1 MRVGRLSRR
10 GLGAA
15 SLVVSL
21 ACACGYHAVY
31 GGDTERFRV
40 VLVRSLVPDAI
51 ASDEVVS
58 GVREA
63 LAREGALAAG
73 EGYPR
78 VEVEVL
84 RADEASEGIAAPSA
98 ALGGS
103 VSGTGAGSSGAQGP
117 RARATEVGLVA
128 RACLVRTKGGTCE
141 RDTGDMRA
149 MDLAASDLTAGA
161 PDLAADA
168 FHHRDVLRDVGKR
181 LGARLADH
189 ILGNPAAS
197 DEAIGR
203 ER

>member
-1 MRVGRLSRR
+1 VRGPVLGRVAALS
-10 GLGAA
+10 LT
-15 SLVVSL
+15 L
-21 ACACGYHAVY
+21 AACGYHAVY
-31 GGDTERFRV
+31 GGDTERLHV

-58 GVREA
+58 GVREE

-84 RADEASEGIAAPSA
+84 RADEASDGVAAASA

-103 VSGTGAGSSGAQGP
+103 ASSTSEPGP
-117 RARATEVGLVA
+117 RARGTEVGLVA
-128 RACLVRTKGGTCE
+128 RACLIRTHGGPCE
-141 RDTGDMRA
+141 RDTGDVRA
-149 MDLAASDLTAGA
+149 LDLAASELVPGSTGL
-161 PDLAADA
+161 PSPRADA

-181 LGARLADH
+181 LGERLAKH
-189 ILGNPAAS
+189 ILGDPTAT

>member
-1 MRVGRLSRR
+1 MTPFPTFPSLR
-10 GLGAA
+10 AA
-15 SLVVSL
+15 AL
-21 ACACGYHAVY
+21 AAALAWGCGYHAVY
-31 GGDTERFRV
+31 GGETERFRV
-40 VLVRSLVPDAI
+40 VLVRSLIPDAI

-63 LAREGALAAG
+63 LARDGALAGG

-78 VEVEVL
+78 IEVEVL
-84 RADEASEGIAAPSA
+84 RADEGSEGIAAPSA

-103 VSGTGAGSSGAQGP
+103 VSGTGPGSSSAQGP
-117 RARATEVGLVA
+117 RARGTEVGLVA
-128 RACLVRTKGGTCE
+128 RACLVRANGGTCE

-161 PDLAADA
+161 PDVASDA
-168 FHHRDVLRDVGKR
+168 FHHRDVLRGVGKR
-181 LGARLADH
+181 LGDRLARH
-189 ILGNPAAS
+189 ILGDPTAS